1 MLDKYVVG
9 DDYLP
14 TWEVPSLQ
22 KYYVDLGFSMKES
35 LSAYLKD
42 MGKLWV
48 G

>member
-1 MLDKYVVG
+1 VHDKYVVG

-14 TWEVPSLQ
+14 IWEVPSLQ

-42 MGKLWV
+42 MGK
-48 G
+48 